1 VRGGGDEENQQSS
14 FHRARLCFIVILTRG
29 ATMTDDRY
37 AKFDYS
43 RMIAWGPRL
52 EREWPLL
59 DEVLRDAPSKSILD
73 LGSGTGEHARFLAAK
88 GFDVTGVDTS
98 PAMLEKSRAAA
109 GEQPNVRFVAGDMR
123 HLANVVEDRFGAATC
138 LGNALPHL
146 SGEHDLRDLAAG
158 LRRVL
163 LPGAPFVAQFI
174 NYDRIEAKK
183 ERALPLTFLPDPE
196 DPGAT
201 ILFLRTMELLPDGR
215 VIFMPTTLRQRTDR
229 DEPIELVATRRVEI
243 RGWRAAEVERTLREA
258 GFTSIELYGSY
269 DKTPFEAAESRDV
282 IVVAR

>member
-1 VRGGGDEENQQSS
+1 MS
-14 FHRARLCFIVILTRG
+14 
-29 ATMTDDRY
+29 DDRY
-37 AKFDYS
+37 AKIDYRS
-43 RMIAWGPRL
+43 LIAWGPRL

-59 DEVLRDAPSKSILD
+59 DEILRGAPSKSILD
-73 LGSGTGEHARFLAAK
+73 LGSGTGEHARFLAAN
-88 GFDVTGVDTS
+88 GFDVTGVDSS

-109 GEQPNVRFVAGDMR
+109 GEQPNLRFLAGDMR
-123 HLANVVEDRFGAATC
+123 HLANVVEGRFGAAVC

-146 SGEHDLRDLAAG
+146 SGEHDLHDLAAG

-163 LPGAPFVAQFI
+163 LPGAPFVAQII

-183 ERALPLTFLPDPE
+183 ERALPLTFLPDPN
-196 DPGAT
+196 DPDAT
-201 ILFLRTMELLPDGR
+201 IVFLRTMEFLPGGR

-258 GFTSIELYGSY
+258 GFASIELYGSY
-269 DKTPFEAAESRDV
+269 DKAPFEAAESRDA

>member
-1 VRGGGDEENQQSS
+1 MAE
-14 FHRARLCFIVILTRG
+14 
-29 ATMTDDRY
+29 DRY

-43 RMIAWGPRL
+43 RLINWAPRL

-59 DEVLRDAPSKSILD
+59 SEVLGGAPSKNVLD
-73 LGSGTGEHARFLAAK
+73 LGAGTGEHARFLASK

-98 PAMLEKSRAAA
+98 PAMLEKSRGAEAA
-109 GEQPNVRFVAGDMR
+109 ETNVRFIAGDMR
-123 HLANVVEDRFGAATC
+123 YLPNVVEERFGAAIC

-146 SGEHDLRDLAAG
+146 TGEDDLHNLATG

-163 LPGAPFVAQFI
+163 LGGAPFVAQLI
-174 NYDRIEAKK
+174 NYGRIEAKK
-183 ERALPLTFLPDPE
+183 ERALPLTFLADPD

-201 ILFLRTMELLPDGR
+201 IVFLRTMELLAGGR

-229 DEPIELVATRRVEI
+229 DEPLELVATRRVEI
-243 RGWRAAEVERTLREA
+243 RGWRAGEIEGALRDA
-258 GFTSIELYGSY
+258 GFESIAFYGGY
-269 DKTPFEAAESRDV
+269 DKAPFEAGESRDL